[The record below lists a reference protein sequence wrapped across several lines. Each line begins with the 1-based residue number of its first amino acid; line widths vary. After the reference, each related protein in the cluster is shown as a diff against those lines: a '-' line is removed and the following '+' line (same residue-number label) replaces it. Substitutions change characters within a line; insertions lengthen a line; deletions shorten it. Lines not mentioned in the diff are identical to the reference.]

1 MKQSEKTD
9 VLNKA
14 LLKVHYE
21 IGPIIELDRENPA
34 FYKKDTGKGHGYAS
48 IGAVLKKIKPIANE
62 HGLIIEQY
70 PKFLVKSTA
79 SMPNYASGTA
89 QKSYKD
95 TLAKEQE
102 DSGYSWTTD
111 VVRKEEFSKD
121 APLLLATRI
130 THGDSGQ
137 WKEIDYPVRVKDEND
152 PQKLKSGHTYARR
165 DSLELLFN
173 VAESD
178 DDDDGNLASEQ
189 KASSSSNGS
198 SNTGKVGKRSGS
210 SKRPNYQSTGKVKE
224 IENQIR
230 SSLSKDDLA
239 ETINKLQEVNKET
252 KISPWDEIDKE
263 GQDYLAIV
271 WEKVEK
277 KLPESTPKTEDE
289 IKDDIPF

>member
-1 MKQSEKTD
+1 MNQSEKTD

-79 SMPNYASGTA
+79 SIPDYATSGTTD
-89 QKSYKD
+89 KRKD
-95 TLAKEQE
+95 
-102 DSGYSWTTD
+102 SFSWTSD
-111 VVRKEEFSKD
+111 IVRKEEFSKD

-178 DDDDGNLASEQ
+178 DDDDGNLASEE

-210 SKRPNYQSTGKVKE
+210 SKRPNYQPSERVKE
-224 IENQIR
+224 IEGQIR

-263 GQDYLAIV
+263 GQDYLALV
-271 WEKVEK
+271 WEQVEK

-289 IKDDIPF
+289 ISDEIPF

>member
-1 MKQSEKTD
+1 MNQSEKTD

-79 SMPNYASGTA
+79 SMPNHASGTA

-111 VVRKEEFSKD
+111 FVRKEEFSKD

-178 DDDDGNLASEQ
+178 DDDDGNLASEAKIDNRQ
-189 KASSSSNGS
+189 KNAGKPRGTKNSDGSIKKRYQISKPWEPDPKAIEIKNRLHGASSNEELEG
-198 SNTGKVGKRSGS
+198 
-210 SKRPNYQSTGKVKE
+210 
-224 IENQIR
+224 II
-230 SSLSKDDLA
+230 DDLKM
-239 ETINKLQEVNKET
+239 IKEEA
-252 KISPWDEIDKE
+252 KVSEWDELSEEAQK
-263 GQDYLAIV
+263 YLGEV
-271 WEKVEK
+271 WEAVN
-277 KLPESTPKTEDE
+277 
-289 IKDDIPF
+289 

>member
-1 MKQSEKTD
+1 MNQSEKTD

-79 SMPNYASGTA
+79 SIPDYATSGTTD
-89 QKSYKD
+89 KRKD
-95 TLAKEQE
+95 
-102 DSGYSWTTD
+102 SFSWTSD

-178 DDDDGNLASEQ
+178 DDDDGNLASEK

-239 ETINKLQEVNKET
+239 ETINKLQEVDKET

-263 GQDYLAIV
+263 GQDYLALV

-277 KLPESTPKTEDE
+277 KLPESNPKIEEE

>member
-1 MKQSEKTD
+1 MNQSEMTD

-79 SMPNYASGTA
+79 SIPDYATSGTTD
-89 QKSYKD
+89 KRKD
-95 TLAKEQE
+95 
-102 DSGYSWTTD
+102 SFSWTSD

-178 DDDDGNLASEQ
+178 DDDDGNLASEA

-210 SKRPNYQSTGKVKE
+210 SKRPNYQPSERVKE
-224 IENQIR
+224 IEGQIR

-263 GQDYLAIV
+263 GQDYLALV
-271 WEKVEK
+271 WEQVEK
-277 KLPESTPKTEDE
+277 KLPESTPKTKDE
-289 IKDDIPF
+289 ISDEIPF

>member
-1 MKQSEKTD
+1 MNQSEKTD

-79 SMPNYASGTA
+79 SIPDYATSGTTD
-89 QKSYKD
+89 KRKD
-95 TLAKEQE
+95 
-102 DSGYSWTTD
+102 SFSWTSD

-178 DDDDGNLASEQ
+178 DDDDGNLASE
-189 KASSSSNGS
+189 
-198 SNTGKVGKRSGS
+198 
-210 SKRPNYQSTGKVKE
+210 
-224 IENQIR
+224 
-230 SSLSKDDLA
+230 
-239 ETINKLQEVNKET
+239 
-252 KISPWDEIDKE
+252 
-263 GQDYLAIV
+263 
-271 WEKVEK
+271 
-277 KLPESTPKTEDE
+277 
-289 IKDDIPF
+289 

>member
-1 MKQSEKTD
+1 MNQSEKTD

-79 SMPNYASGTA
+79 SIPDYATSGTTDNR
-89 QKSYKD
+89 KD
-95 TLAKEQE
+95 
-102 DSGYSWTTD
+102 SFSWTSD

-178 DDDDGNLASEQ
+178 DDDDGNLASEE

-198 SNTGKVGKRSGS
+198 SNTGKAGKRSGS
-210 SKRPNYQSTGKVKE
+210 SKPPKYQPTERVKE
-224 IENQIR
+224 IEGQIR

-277 KLPESTPKTEDE
+277 KLPESNPKIEDE

>member
-14 LLKVHYE
+14 LLKVHYQ

-79 SMPNYASGTA
+79 SIPDYATSGPTD
-89 QKSYKD
+89 KRKD
-95 TLAKEQE
+95 
-102 DSGYSWTTD
+102 SFSWTSD

-178 DDDDGNLASEQ
+178 DDDDGNLASEE

-198 SNTGKVGKRSGS
+198 SNTGKAGKRSGS

-224 IENQIR
+224 IEGQIR

-252 KISPWDEIDKE
+252 KISPWDEIDEE
-263 GQDYLAIV
+263 GQNFLAYV
-271 WEKVEK
+271 WEIVEK

-289 IKDDIPF
+289 IKDEIPF

>member
-1 MKQSEKTD
+1 MNQSEKTD

-62 HGLIIEQY
+62 NGLIIEQY

-79 SMPNYASGTA
+79 SIPDYATSGTTD
-89 QKSYKD
+89 KRKD
-95 TLAKEQE
+95 
-102 DSGYSWTTD
+102 SFSWTSD

-178 DDDDGNLASEQ
+178 DDDDGNLASEE

-239 ETINKLQEVNKET
+239 ETINKLQEVDKKT

-277 KLPESTPKTEDE
+277 KLPESNPTIEDE

>member
-9 VLNKA
+9 ALNKA
-14 LLKVHYE
+14 LLKVHADA
-21 IGPIIELDRENPA
+21 GPIIEQDSENPGYRREGVA
-34 FYKKDTGKGHGYAS
+34 SKYAS
-48 IGAVLKKIKPIANE
+48 LGAVLRKIKPIANK

-70 PKFLVKSTA
+70 PKFLIKSTA

-111 VVRKEEFSKD
+111 VVKKEEFSKD

-130 THGDSGQ
+130 THGETGQ
-137 WKEIDYPVRVKDEND
+137 YKEIDYPVRVKDEND

-173 VAESD
+173 VAEAD
-178 DDDDGNLASEQ
+178 GDDDGNSAANVNE
-189 KASSSSNGS
+189 SSSSNGS
-198 SNTGKVGKRSGS
+198 SNTGKVGRRSGS
-210 SKRPNYQSTGKVKE
+210 SKPSKYQPTEKVKK
-224 IENQIR
+224 IEGQIR

-239 ETINKLQEVNKET
+239 KTINALQEVNKET

-263 GQDYLAIV
+263 GQDYLALV
-271 WEKVEK
+271 WEQVEK

-289 IKDDIPF
+289 ISDEIPF

>member
-79 SMPNYASGTA
+79 SVPNGITTGPSE
-89 QKSYKD
+89 S
-95 TLAKEQE
+95 
-102 DSGYSWTTD
+102 SWTTD

-198 SNTGKVGKRSGS
+198 SNTGKAGKRSGS

-239 ETINKLQEVNKET
+239 ETINKLQEVDKET

-277 KLPESTPKTEDE
+277 KLPESTPKTDDE
-289 IKDDIPF
+289 IKDEIPF

>member
-1 MKQSEKTD
+1 MNQSEKTD

-34 FYKKDTGKGHGYAS
+34 FYKKDTWKGHGYAS

-79 SMPNYASGTA
+79 SIPDYATSGTTD
-89 QKSYKD
+89 KRKD
-95 TLAKEQE
+95 
-102 DSGYSWTTD
+102 SFSWTSD

-178 DDDDGNLASEQ
+178 DDDDGNLASEE

-239 ETINKLQEVNKET
+239 ETINKLQEGDKET

-277 KLPESTPKTEDE
+277 KLPESNPKIEDE
-289 IKDDIPF
+289 IKDEIPF

>member
-1 MKQSEKTD
+1 MNQSEKTD

-79 SMPNYASGTA
+79 SIPDYATSGTTD
-89 QKSYKD
+89 KRKD
-95 TLAKEQE
+95 
-102 DSGYSWTTD
+102 SFSWTSD

-165 DSLELLFN
+165 DALELLFN

-178 DDDDGNLASEQ
+178 DDDDGNLASEE
-189 KASSSSNGS
+189 KARSSSNGS
-198 SNTGKVGKRSGS
+198 SNTGKGGKRSGS
-210 SKRPNYQSTGKVKE
+210 SKRPNYQPSERVKE
-224 IENQIR
+224 IEGQIR

-239 ETINKLQEVNKET
+239 GTINALQEVNKET

-277 KLPESTPKTEDE
+277 KLPESNPKIEDE